1 MENVNPGS
9 GETGRSAT
17 STGGRDKDTAGRGE
31 GRGGRGSAHTRRCYA
46 MITQD
51 ASPTTQKE
59 TKVGDSLSTKLAWT
73 PKYLTGGEDMEDLNH
88 SYFGHR
94 PQFTI

>member
-9 GETGRSAT
+9 GETVRSDT

-31 GRGGRGSAHTRRCYA
+31 GRGGKGVLTDDESVDHPGRNK
-46 MITQD
+46 
-51 ASPTTQKE
+51 QKQ
-59 TKVGDSLSTKLAWT
+59 TKVDDSLSTKLAWT

>member
-1 MENVNPGS
+1 MK
-9 GETGRSAT
+9 R
-17 STGGRDKDTAGRGE
+17 
-31 GRGGRGSAHTRRCYA
+31 